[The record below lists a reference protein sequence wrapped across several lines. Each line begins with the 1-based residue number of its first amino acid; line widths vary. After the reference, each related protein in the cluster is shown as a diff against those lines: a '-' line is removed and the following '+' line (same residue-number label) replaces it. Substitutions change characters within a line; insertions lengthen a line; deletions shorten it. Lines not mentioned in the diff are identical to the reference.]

1 MLNRLYCTRDAII
14 GTNADPLNVV
24 ETSGFLIRR
33 LCIMCDIGP
42 IGLSTVRH
50 RPTNFDAGAK
60 VTRIWHPSL
69 PSHLESVTNVQCQRE
84 LIRVLRLEVVGT
96 ISECSFARSAEHGVY
111 LQPAMLW
118 DISRV
123 TASRQILERRVTRP
137 TVLLRGKCR
146 NAAKLIAELRAVT
159 ILGALPAYTA

>member
-1 MLNRLYCTRDAII
+1 
-14 GTNADPLNVV
+14 
-24 ETSGFLIRR
+24 
-33 LCIMCDIGP
+33 MCDIGP

-159 ILGALPAYTA
+159 ILGALRAYTA

>member
-1 MLNRLYCTRDAII
+1 
-14 GTNADPLNVV
+14 
-24 ETSGFLIRR
+24 
-33 LCIMCDIGP
+33 MCDIGP

-69 PSHLESVTNVQCQRE
+69 PSHLASVTIVQCQRE

-118 DISRV
+118 DISRSPLAGRSLSEESPGRQCYCEGNV
-123 TASRQILERRVTRP
+123 GMLPNSSLSCVQSRSSGRSALTRP
-137 TVLLRGKCR
+137 NKTAGYFVGELQDDVNMTSLAVYSLR
-146 NAAKLIAELRAVT
+146 
-159 ILGALPAYTA
+159 